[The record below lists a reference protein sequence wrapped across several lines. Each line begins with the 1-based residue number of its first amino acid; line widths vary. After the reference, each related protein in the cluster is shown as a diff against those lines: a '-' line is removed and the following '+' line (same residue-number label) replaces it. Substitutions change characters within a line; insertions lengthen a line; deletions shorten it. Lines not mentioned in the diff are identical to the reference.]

1 MTTRTL
7 LAVLLALP
15 LVQTESI
22 YAAESAFDV
31 APQNSDL
38 VVEQTFDGPLG
49 DKWHINTGS
58 WKVAD
63 GVLQATELPADKHAA
78 AARYTAQTDN
88 AVYQL
93 RFKLSDGTKAFH
105 FGFDPAK
112 GELDKKGHLFSV
124 IVTPAGWRI
133 MKHVDK
139 NRPQEDPNEVLAS
152 SDTAVETDQW
162 HQLRLTT
169 WGPYVTATLDQT
181 QFKASHP
188 TFAVKKPTLVFRCS
202 GDGVQIDDVKV
213 WNQRK

>member
-7 LAVLLALP
+7 LAALLALA
-15 LVQTESI
+15 LVHSKPAHAVESQ
-22 YAAESAFDV
+22 FDV

-38 VVEQTFDGPLG
+38 VVDQSFDGPLG
-49 DKWHINTGS
+49 DRWHINTGA
-58 WKVAD
+58 WKVVD
-63 GVLQATELPADKHAA
+63 GVLQGNEVSADKHAA
-78 AARYTAQTDN
+78 AARYTVQTDN

-124 IVTPAGWRI
+124 IVTPTGWRI

-139 NRPQEDPNEVLAS
+139 NRRQEDPNEVLAS
-152 SDTAVETDQW
+152 SDAAVQADQW
-162 HQLRLTT
+162 HELRLTT

-181 QFKASHP
+181 QLKTTHP
-188 TFAVKKPTLVFRCS
+188 TFGVKKPTLVFRCA
-202 GDGVQIDDVKV
+202 GEGVQIDDVKV
-213 WNQRK
+213 WNQVK

>member
-1 MTTRTL
+1 MSTARL
-7 LAVLLALP
+7 LAALLAIAIGP
-15 LVQTESI
+15 TELLH
-22 YAAESAFDV
+22 AAEPPFDV

-38 VVEQTFDGPLG
+38 VVDQTFDGPLG

-58 WKVAD
+58 WTVAD
-63 GVLQATELPADKHAA
+63 GVLQAKELPADKHAA
-78 AARYTAQTDN
+78 AARYTVQTDN

-93 RFKLSDGTKAFH
+93 GFKISDGTKAFH

-124 IVTPAGWRI
+124 IVSPTGWRI

-152 SDTAVETDQW
+152 SDTAVETDRW
-162 HQLRLTT
+162 HRMRVTT

-181 QFKASHP
+181 QLKASHP
-188 TFAVKKPTLVFRCS
+188 TFGVKKPTLVFRCA